1 MNNEVEQLIMDE
13 LKFTYRMDI
22 NIWYYNKTQ
31 I

>member
-13 LKFTYRMDI
+13 LKFTYRI